1 MIFKISAGEPHHAKG
16 IAQVHVGSWRTTYK
30 GIVADAT
37 LANMN
42 IEVRIKQWA
51 NRLADKEPRT
61 CTFVAMDPNEQV
73 IGFANGGPVRS
84 EELKADG
91 ELYAIYLYEESQR
104 KGIGG
109 ALLWE
114 TACYLNGAGFTSLG
128 VWVLE
133 RNLSRLF
140 YEALGAE
147 QIAEKTLTRDGLM
160 LKEIGYRWQSIR
172 SLMQRIDH

>member
-1 MIFKISAGEPHHAKG
+1 LVL
-16 IAQVHVGSWRTTYK
+16 Q
-30 GIVADAT
+30 
-37 LANMN
+37 
-42 IEVRIKQWA
+42 
-51 NRLADKEPRT
+51 
-61 CTFVAMDPNEQV
+61 
-73 IGFANGGPVRS
+73 NGGPVRS

>member
-73 IGFANGGPVRS
+73 IGFANGVLFGLKSLRRTGSYMRS
-84 EELKADG
+84 
-91 ELYAIYLYEESQR
+91 
-104 KGIGG
+104 
-109 ALLWE
+109 
-114 TACYLNGAGFTSLG
+114 TFM
-128 VWVLE
+128 
-133 RNLSRLF
+133 RNRSAR
-140 YEALGAE
+140 GSAE
-147 QIAEKTLTRDGLM
+147 PFFGKRPAT
-160 LKEIGYRWQSIR
+160 
-172 SLMQRIDH
+172 